1 MEIKVIN
8 SNSLLNVYIERLIE
22 KYNLK
27 ERDLEEIVKLY
38 IQK

>member
-8 SNSLLNVYIERLIE
+8 SNSLLNAYIERLIE

>member
-27 ERDLEEIVKLY
+27 EGDLEEIVKLY